1 MTRQHKDC
9 LLYGELSIGLVILVE
24 TDNKYYL
31 IENFVPL
38 QGNDKGAGIIIWSIY
53 LVSRKIN

>member
-38 QGNDKGAGIIIWSIY
+38 QGKVKLMIRVLELLSGRYI
-53 LVSRKIN
+53 